1 MIESLELKAWV
12 VLARAMDAISDRVK
26 EDLRRHQL
34 NSTEFGVLSV
44 LYKRGDTPLQ
54 QIGDQILITSG
65 SVTYVIDKLEK
76 RGLIERIA
84 CPSDRRVTYA
94 SLTDDGKAL
103 MDVVYPQHIE
113 IFKDIYGP
121 LSDEET
127 KQLISLL
134 KRVGYNAAGK

>member
-12 VLARAMDAISDRVK
+12 VLARTMDAISDRVK

-94 SLTDDGKAL
+94 SLTEDGKAL

-121 LSDEET
+121 LNDEET
-127 KQLISLL
+127 EQLISLL

>member
-1 MIESLELKAWV
+1 
-12 VLARAMDAISDRVK
+12 
-26 EDLRRHQL
+26 
-34 NSTEFGVLSV
+34 
-44 LYKRGDTPLQ
+44 
-54 QIGDQILITSG
+54 LITSG

-127 KQLISLL
+127 EQLISLL

>member
-12 VLARAMDAISDRVK
+12 VLARTMDAISDRVK

-84 CPSDRRVTYA
+84 CPTDRRVTYA
-94 SLTDDGKAL
+94 SLTEDGKAL

-127 KQLISLL
+127 EQLISLL

>member
-12 VLARAMDAISDRVK
+12 VLARTMDAISDRVK

-84 CPSDRRVTYA
+84 CPSDRRVT
-94 SLTDDGKAL
+94 
-103 MDVVYPQHIE
+103 
-113 IFKDIYGP
+113 
-121 LSDEET
+121 
-127 KQLISLL
+127 
-134 KRVGYNAAGK
+134 

>member
-12 VLARAMDAISDRVK
+12 VLARTMDAISDRVK

-94 SLTDDGKAL
+94 SLTDDGHTL

-127 KQLISLL
+127 EQLITLL

>member
-12 VLARAMDAISDRVK
+12 VLARTMDAISDRVK
-26 EDLRRHQL
+26 EDLRSHQL

-44 LYKRGDTPLQ
+44 LYKRGDTTLQ

-121 LSDEET
+121 LSDDET
-127 KQLISLL
+127 EQLISLL

>member
-1 MIESLELKAWV
+1 MIW
-12 VLARAMDAISDRVK
+12 DATNWIQQS
-26 EDLRRHQL
+26 
-34 NSTEFGVLSV
+34 SVLSV

-76 RGLIERIA
+76 RGLIERVA

-94 SLTDDGKAL
+94 SLTETGKHL
-103 MDVVYPQHIE
+103 MDVVYPEHIE

-121 LSDEET
+121 LSESET
-127 KQLISLL
+127 ETLIELL
-134 KRVGYNAAGK
+134 KRVGYNAAGKWSLLCFLCTFILKSK

>member
-12 VLARAMDAISDRVK
+12 VLARTMDAISDRVK

-113 IFKDIYGP
+113 IFKEIYGP

-127 KQLISLL
+127 EQLISLL

>member
-12 VLARAMDAISDRVK
+12 VLARTMDAISDRVK

-94 SLTDDGKAL
+94 SLTDDGQTL

-127 KQLISLL
+127 EQLITLL

>member
-1 MIESLELKAWV
+1 MIESLELKAWI
-12 VLARAMDAISDRVK
+12 VLARTMDAVSDRVK
-26 EDLRRHQL
+26 EDLRHHQL

-84 CPSDRRVTYA
+84 CPTDRRVTYA
-94 SLTDDGKAL
+94 SLTNDGKSL

-113 IFKDIYGP
+113 IFKDIYSP
-121 LSDEET
+121 LNDQET
-127 KQLISLL
+127 EQLIELL
-134 KRVGYNAAGK
+134 KRIGYNAAGK

>member
-12 VLARAMDAISDRVK
+12 VLARTMDAISDRVK

-113 IFKDIYGP
+113 IFKDIYGL

-127 KQLISLL
+127 EQLISLL

>member
-12 VLARAMDAISDRVK
+12 VLARTMDAISDRVK

-127 KQLISLL
+127 EQLISLL
-134 KRVGYNAAGK
+134 KQVGYNAAGK

>member
-12 VLARAMDAISDRVK
+12 VLARTMDAISDRVK

-94 SLTDDGKAL
+94 SLTEDGMAL

-127 KQLISLL
+127 EQLISLL